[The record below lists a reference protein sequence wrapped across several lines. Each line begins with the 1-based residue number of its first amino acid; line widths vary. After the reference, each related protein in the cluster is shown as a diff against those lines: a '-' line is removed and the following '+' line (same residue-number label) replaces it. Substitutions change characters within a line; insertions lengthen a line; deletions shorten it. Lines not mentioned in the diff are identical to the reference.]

1 MSSPF
6 AFKFLG
12 KKPFTK
18 KTINPEAGDKDYEAM
33 GDAARKREQKLSA
46 ETGGVDY
53 EAKLKVQKEMS
64 PLKGA
69 YSSGGGGFV
78 YKPIAGDIQNFY
90 NKVSAGIQ
98 ADLANRKAKAAAEAK
113 AAKKSAKKKKKFQKE
128 SSKVSDD
135 VKKFESFTFDTSNM
149 LNYDPSKGLDQY
161 N

>member
-18 KTINPEAGDKDYEAM
+18 KTINPEAGGKDYEAM
-33 GDAARKREQKLSA
+33 GDAARKKEQKLSA

-69 YSSGGGGFV
+69 YSSGAGGSV
-78 YKPIAGDIQNFY
+78 YVSTAGAFQNLQ
-90 NKVSAGIQ
+90 NKISAGIQ
-98 ADLANRKAKAAAEAK
+98 ADLA
-113 AAKKSAKKKKKFQKE
+113 KKNKKKKDEEISNAFKSYSFKPIDL
-128 SSKVSDD
+128 SSKYKTD
-135 VKKFESFTFDTSNM
+135 
-149 LNYDPSKGLDQY
+149 
-161 N
+161 

>member
-12 KKPFTK
+12 KKPFTS
-18 KTINPEAGDKDYEAM
+18 KTVNPEAGGKDYEAM

-69 YSSGGGGFV
+69 YSSGAGASV
-78 YKPIAGDIQNFY
+78 YVSTAGAFQNLQ
-90 NKVSAGIQ
+90 NKISAGIQ
-98 ADLANRKAKAAAEAK
+98 ADLANRKAKK
-113 AAKKSAKKKKKFQKE
+113 AAKKKKKFQKE
-128 SSKVSDD
+128 SSKVSGD

-149 LNYDPSKGLDQY
+149 LNYDPSKGLDQ
-161 N
+161 

>member
-18 KTINPEAGDKDYEAM
+18 KTINPEAGGKDYEAM
-33 GDAARKREQKLSA
+33 GDAARKREKKLSA

-98 ADLANRKAKAAAEAK
+98 ANLANKKAKAAAEAK
-113 AAKKSAKKKKKFQKE
+113 AAKKAAKKKKKFKE
-128 SSKVSDD
+128 KSSKVSSN
-135 VKKFESFTFDTSNM
+135 VQKFESSTFDTDNM
-149 LNYDPSKGLDQY
+149 LNYNPSKGLDQY